1 MNDRREQ
8 VAGFLMARDMIGLDA
23 IDSGRYRGDIV
34 ALEDGN
40 ICGIPYFAFEKLTQD
55 VPALERHFSGAMIAA
70 RAKQNHGIMLLL
82 PAMPAEERVA
92 AFLLRFSMRLAAIG
106 RSATHFTLPMAKRDI
121 GSYLG
126 LRLETVCRAFH
137 QLTEMEPYFN
147 VGQRGGDQVSCAIAA
162 NDRRLQDAAVI
173 ALVSTTSVVLT

>member
-1 MNDRREQ
+1 
-8 VAGFLMARDMIGLDA
+8 
-23 IDSGRYRGDIV
+23 
-34 ALEDGN
+34 
-40 ICGIPYFAFEKLTQD
+40 
-55 VPALERHFSGAMIAA
+55 MIAA
-70 RAKQNHGIMLLL
+70 RAKQIHGIMLLL

-137 QLTEMEPYFN
+137 QLREMELISTSGKEVEIRN
-147 VGQRGGDQVSCAIAA
+147 LVQLQRMIGDYRTRQS
-162 NDRRLQDAAVI
+162 LP
-173 ALVSTTSVVLT
+173 